1 MKNTSCYL
9 FVNNNIQ
16 IKIGGKNMKNSNIVF
31 KISLLLTSLVVV
43 FGLISPD
50 MFKSLANEGFNL
62 VVSSF
67 NWVYL
72 LVMLALVI
80 FAGFLAFSKYGNI
93 RLGKD
98 TDRPEFSNLSWFSM
112 LFGAGMGIGLVFFGA
127 VEPMK
132 HFVNPIGAN
141 GGTLEATN
149 FAMQQSFIHW
159 GITPWAAYAVM
170 GLSLA
175 YFQFRKDAPGL
186 ISSIFLP
193 ILGEDGV
200 KGPIGKA
207 IDILAVF
214 TTITGI
220 ATSLGIGTMQIAGG
234 LEYMFGIKNTIYV
247 QIIIIAITS
256 VLYIKSSTSGLDK
269 GIKLLSNIN
278 LGLAF
283 LLLLGAIVIG
293 PTIDMITNLSNGMG
307 LYIEQFISQSLYMD
321 EGGKWIAQWRVF
333 YWAMWIAWI
342 PFVGIFIA
350 RISKGRTIREFIIG
364 VTLVPALACMLWF
377 AVFGTLGINLG
388 LDFAKD
394 ATMVTETAL
403 FKVFA
408 NYQFGNVLSIVAM
421 ILLGT
426 FFISSADSATYVL
439 GMFTSNG
446 DLNPSNKKK
455 ITWGIIQ
462 ALLAIVLL
470 SSGGLDTLQ
479 KVSIISAFPFAI
491 IMLVS
496 IASIS
501 KALSAEFE
509 PEKEIKKQ
517 TVLKKEY
524 KVDCNIKEL
533 LSKNKGKYIKTIKV
547 NTYTG

>member
-1 MKNTSCYL
+1 MK
-9 FVNNNIQ
+9 
-16 IKIGGKNMKNSNIVF
+16 KNNIVF
-31 KISLLLTSLVVV
+31 NISLLLTSVVV
-43 FGLISPD
+43 ILGLVSPT
-50 MFKSLANEGFNL
+50 MFKNISNKGFNI
-62 VVSSF
+62 VVNNF

-72 LVMLALVI
+72 IVMLALVI
-80 FAGFLAFSKYGNI
+80 FAGFLIFSKYGNI

-132 HFVNPIGAN
+132 HFVNPIGVES
-141 GGTLEATN
+141 GSLEATN

-159 GITPWAAYAVM
+159 GVTPWAAYAIM

-186 ISSIFLP
+186 ISSVFLP
-193 ILGEDGV
+193 ILGEEGV
-200 KGPIGKA
+200 KGPIGKT

-214 TTITGI
+214 TTVTGI
-220 ATSLGIGTMQIAGG
+220 ATSLGMGTMQIAGG
-234 LEYMFGIKNTIYV
+234 LEYMFGIKNTIYL
-247 QIIIIAITS
+247 QIVIIAIAT

-278 LGLAF
+278 LALAA
-283 LLLLGAIVIG
+283 LLLFGAAIIG
-293 PTIDMITNLSNGMG
+293 PTTHMISNFSNGMG
-307 LYIEQFISQSLYMD
+307 LYVEQFISQSLYMD
-321 EGGKWIAQWRVF
+321 PTGEWIAQWRVF

-364 VTLVPALACMLWF
+364 VTLVPALACIVWF
-377 AVFGTLGINLG
+377 SVFGTLGTNLG

-403 FKVFA
+403 FKVFS
-408 NYQFGNVLSIVAM
+408 NYQFGNILSLVAM
-421 ILLGT
+421 VLLCT

-462 ALLAIVLL
+462 ALLALALL
-470 SSGGLDTLQ
+470 MSGGLETLQ
-479 KVSIISAFPFAI
+479 TVSIVSAFPFAI
-491 IMLVS
+491 IMIVS
-496 IASIS
+496 IVSIT
-501 KALSAEFE
+501 KALKTEFKVE
-509 PEKEIKKQ
+509 NESKKEF
-517 TVLKKEY
+517 VSKKEY
-524 KVDCNIKEL
+524 NKPVVKIKKEA
-533 LSKNKGKYIKTIKV
+533 Y
-547 NTYTG
+547 

>member
-1 MKNTSCYL
+1 MKN
-9 FVNNNIQ
+9 NNN
-16 IKIGGKNMKNSNIVF
+16 NIVF
-31 KISLLLTSLVVV
+31 KISLMLTSLVVIC
-43 FGLISPD
+43 GLISPD
-50 MFKSLANEGFNL
+50 TFRKISNQGFNL
-62 VVSSF
+62 IVNNF
-67 NWVYL
+67 NWAYL
-72 LVMLALVI
+72 TIMLALVI
-80 FAGFLAFSKYGNI
+80 FAGFLAFSKYGSI

-98 TDRPEFSNLSWFSM
+98 DDRPEFSNLSWFSM

-127 VEPMK
+127 IEPMK
-132 HFVNPIGAN
+132 HFLNPIGTN
-141 GGTLEATN
+141 PGSLESIN
-149 FAMQQSFIHW
+149 FSMQQSFMHW

-193 ILGEDGV
+193 LLGEEGV
-200 KGPIGKA
+200 KGPIGKT

-220 ATSLGIGTMQIAGG
+220 ATSLGMGTMQIAGG
-234 LEYMFGIKNTIYV
+234 LEYMFGINNTIYIQV
-247 QIIIIAITS
+247 FIIAIAT
-256 VLYIKSSTSGLDK
+256 VLYIKSSISGLDK

-278 LGLAF
+278 LTLAF
-283 LLLLGAIVIG
+283 LLLIGAIVIG
-293 PTIDMITNLSNGMG
+293 PTMDMIANFSNGMG
-307 LYIEQFISQSLYMD
+307 VYVENFISQSLYMD
-321 EGGKWIAQWRVF
+321 KTGSWIAEWRVF

-364 VTLVPALACMLWF
+364 VTLAPALACMIWF
-377 AVFGTLGINLG
+377 AVFGTLGMNLG
-388 LDFAKD
+388 VDFAKD

-408 NYQFGNVLSIVAM
+408 NYEFGNILSIIAI

-426 FFISSADSATYVL
+426 FFVSSADSATYVL
-439 GMFTSNG
+439 GMFTSDG

-470 SSGGLDTLQ
+470 LSGGLETLQ
-479 KVSIISAFPFAI
+479 TVSIVSSFPFAI
-491 IMLVS
+491 IMFLS
-496 IASIS
+496 IIS
-501 KALSAEFE
+501 MMKALNEEFS
-509 PEKEIKKQ
+509 KEISTQKVVKEK
-517 TVLKKEY
+517 VIKERVIEKEY
-524 KVDCNIKEL
+524 KLE
-533 LSKNKGKYIKTIKV
+533 NKYKGVALNSREKIYQ
-547 NTYTG
+547 